1 MKQQTPLFIA
11 MGILVLYSLI
21 FPQEKIYQD
30 IPLSD
35 SINITK
41 NNSEEK
47 QIASIKVDFSK
58 SRLIQSE
65 SDLWPSLELISNIYL

>member
-58 SRLIQSE
+58 SRLMQSE
-65 SDLWPSLELISNIYL
+65 SGLWPSLELILNIYL

>member
-35 SINITK
+35 SINIAK

-58 SRLIQSE
+58 SRFMQSE
-65 SDLWPSLELISNIYL
+65 SGLWPSLELILNIYL